1 MLTFSCL
8 ISRSLE
14 FSTEPGGGTT
24 GDDNCDLHLPDLVE
38 EDLLTQGIVGLQV
51 LSWLTSLVSK
61 VGLSLG
67 DNVEVSSTVFN
78 LLLSSIRDEHSIVM
92 LYPITSPFSLGNTFH
107 CLFHFVTW
115 NYRITC
121 K

>member
-1 MLTFSCL
+1 MLTFVCL
-8 ISRSLE
+8 RSARLE
-14 FSTEPGGGTT
+14 FGALPGSGTT
-24 GDDNCDLHLPDLVE
+24 GTEELLLTPLSHLVE
-38 EDLLTQGIVGLQV
+38 LDILTQGMVGLQV

-92 LYPITSPFSLGNTFH
+92 LYPITSLFSLGNTLL
-107 CLFHFVTW
+107 LFMSLTHS
-115 NYRITC
+115 
-121 K
+121 